1 MTHDHDAWE
10 LYTEQAFARVREH
23 QASMVETFALS
34 GNIQYHWDL
43 DEAVIVFS
51 RGGEEF
57 ARGQLTMVGSVDHER
72 QTFLWSWANDSLP
85 AAVLGK
91 IEEVREF
98 GAKQEFPLLTS
109 PSYDAEP
116 KLVTQSLVVSADIL
130 AAQGIW
136 RDHQG
141 TLERLFLIHQL
152 ESAV

>member
-43 DEAVIVFS
+43 DEAVIAFS
-51 RGGEEF
+51 RRSEQF
-57 ARGQLTMVGSVDHER
+57 ARGQLTMVGSVDHEH

-85 AAVLGK
+85 AAALGK
-91 IEEVREF
+91 MDECRVR
-98 GAKQEFPLLTS
+98 AKQEFPLLTS

-116 KLVTQSLVVSADIL
+116 KLITQSLVVSADIL

>member
-10 LYTEQAFARVREH
+10 LYTEQAFARVRQH

-34 GNIQYHWDL
+34 GN
-43 DEAVIVFS
+43 
-51 RGGEEF
+51 
-57 ARGQLTMVGSVDHER
+57 
-72 QTFLWSWANDSLP
+72 ANDSLP
-85 AAVLGK
+85 VAALGK

-98 GAKQEFPLLTS
+98 GAQQEFPLLTS
-109 PSYDAEP
+109 PSYHAEP

-130 AAQGIW
+130 TAEGIW

-152 ESAV
+152 EQAV